1 MLVMLMVYRDWHSAC
16 VGVFKATVLFSLPYL
31 AILYE
36 ESPAHT
42 RSNILNFLFHRE
54 TFVNGEGALQNDT
67 QEI

>member
-1 MLVMLMVYRDWHSAC
+1 M
-16 VGVFKATVLFSLPYL
+16 GVFKATVLFSLPYL
-31 AILYE
+31 AILYK

-42 RSNILNFLFHRE
+42 RSNILNFPFHRE